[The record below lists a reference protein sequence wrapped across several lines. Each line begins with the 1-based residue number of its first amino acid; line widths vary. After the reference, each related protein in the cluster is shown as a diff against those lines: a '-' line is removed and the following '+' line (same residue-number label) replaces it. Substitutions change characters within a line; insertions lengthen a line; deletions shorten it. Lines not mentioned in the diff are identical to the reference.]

1 MNPYALNR
9 MLPAV
14 ALLLA
19 IQTTAG
25 GQGVIA
31 PQQVVS
37 DALAHSQY
45 LKVLDREVDA
55 AGARKDQA
63 KAQGLPLLAAGA
75 QATHYTGLGDSSFG
89 PFLVIPFIEDRY
101 GAAVSVTQP
110 LYTGGRITHQEQV
123 ADLQKAA
130 AKHDLRGAEAD
141 LILQALNAYW
151 SWSKAFYSVE
161 SLRAAVARVEAHD
174 RDVQNLH
181 QAGLAT
187 DNDALA
193 TDVLLDQTR
202 LRLEEAQRR
211 VEVAEARISFLTG
224 QPLPTGS
231 TPLQAQGASNP
242 DMPPEATLVDA
253 ALANRAERAARVMEA
268 KAAASQVEATRADYC
283 PQVSLIARYEQ
294 ARPNLLDIPPQ
305 DKWQDD
311 AFIGVTLS
319 WSLFDWGL
327 RRAKV
332 AEASARSA
340 QAHLRAEQV
349 QEQISLEVREAR
361 INRQDA
367 CERVTV
373 ADRVEQSAQR
383 NLAAATDLWQNGLAR
398 HSDVLDA
405 HQQLTAAQYE
415 ALAARADLELA
426 EAALDHAIGRLNTPS
441 PPPAPKPQP

>member
-1 MNPYALNR
+1 MNRYALNR
-9 MLPAV
+9 MPPAL

-25 GQGVIA
+25 GQGVIS

-37 DALAHSQY
+37 DALAHSPV

-55 AGARKDQA
+55 AGARRDQA
-63 KAQGLPLLAAGA
+63 KAQGLPLLAASA
-75 QATHYTGLGDSSFG
+75 QATHYTGLGDSSLG
-89 PFLVIPFIEDRY
+89 PFFVIPFIEDRY

-110 LYTGGRITHQEQV
+110 LYTGGRITHQEQA
-123 ADLQKAA
+123 ADHQKAA
-130 AKHDLRGAEAD
+130 ARHDLRGAEAD

-161 SLRAAVARVEAHD
+161 SLQAAVARMETHD
-174 RDVQNLH
+174 RDVRNLH
-181 QAGLAT
+181 EAGLAT

-193 TDVLLDQTR
+193 TEVLLDQTR

-211 VEVAEARISFLTG
+211 VEVAEARISFLAG
-224 QPLPTGS
+224 QPLPAGS
-231 TPLQAQGASNP
+231 TPQKAQGTSNS
-242 DMPPEATLVDA
+242 DLPPEAMLVEA
-253 ALANRAERAARVMEA
+253 ALDHRAERAARVMEA
-268 KAAASQVEATRADYC
+268 KAAASQVEATRADYR

-349 QEQISLEVREAR
+349 QDQISLEVREAL

-367 CERVTV
+367 RERVTV

-426 EAALDHAIGRLNTPS
+426 EAAMDHAIGRLDAPS
-441 PPPAPKPQP
+441 PPAEKPQP